1 MVATRGH
8 NPGSVP
14 APVGG
19 YSQGV
24 EAGAGARYVFVSG
37 QIPEDA
43 DGEVPEGFRAQCE
56 LAWRNVLGVLESA
69 DMGAGNL
76 VKVTTFLT
84 HADQAESN
92 SEVRCRML
100 GDARP
105 ALTVVVVATLD
116 PRWLLEIEA
125 VAAA

>member
-1 MVATRGH
+1 MGAPRSH

-14 APVGG
+14 APIGG
-19 YSQGV
+19 FSLGMDV
-24 EAGAGARYVFVSG
+24 DAGARCLLVSG

-43 DGEVPEGFRAQCE
+43 DGGVPEGFRAQCE

-69 DMGAGNL
+69 DMGARNL

-84 HADQAESN
+84 HTDQAEAN
-92 SEVRCRML
+92 SEVRRRML
-100 GDARP
+100 GDAHP